1 MSPKELTDRFEHIS
15 GSEMHRKQYHELEQ
29 QKLKAEEQTS
39 FLFSKRK
46 GVTQEKKQKKEQKE
60 EAEKH
65 VRMQQE
71 LVNNS
76 FCHCQSCLPVLLCLF
91 MTPTFGCDKGVQRF
105 YATVATINVLHRWS
119 SMVPAS

>member
-15 GSEMHRKQYHELEQ
+15 GSEAHRKQYHELEQ
-29 QKLKAEEQTS
+29 RKQKAEEQTG

-71 LVNNS
+71 LVS
-76 FCHCQSCLPVLLCLF
+76 KPAVAQLSC
-91 MTPTFGCDKGVQRF
+91 
-105 YATVATINVLHRWS
+105 NWS
-119 SMVPAS
+119 RVKHSMHSPSHT

>member
-1 MSPKELTDRFEHIS
+1 MSPKDLTDRFEHIS
-15 GSEMHRKQYHELEQ
+15 GSETYRKEYHQLEQ

-46 GVTQEKKQKKEQKE
+46 NVTQEKKQKKEQQD

-71 LVNNS
+71 LVS
-76 FCHCQSCLPVLLCLF
+76 IYSISRMQT
-91 MTPTFGCDKGVQRF
+91 M
-105 YATVATINVLHRWS
+105 LHFA
-119 SMVPAS
+119 V

>member
-1 MSPKELTDRFEHIS
+1 MHLLCSQGDIESYAAMSPKELTDRFEHIS
-15 GSEMHRKQYHELEQ
+15 GSEAYRKEYVQLDQ

-65 VRMQQE
+65 LRMQEE
-71 LVNNS
+71 LVS
-76 FCHCQSCLPVLLCLF
+76 AWPSLLISK
-91 MTPTFGCDKGVQRF
+91 P
-105 YATVATINVLHRWS
+105 INALQTQLT
-119 SMVPAS
+119 